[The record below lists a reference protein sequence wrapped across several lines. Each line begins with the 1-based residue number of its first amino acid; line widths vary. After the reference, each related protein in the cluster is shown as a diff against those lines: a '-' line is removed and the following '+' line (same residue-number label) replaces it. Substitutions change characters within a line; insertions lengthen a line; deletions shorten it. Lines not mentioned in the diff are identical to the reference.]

1 MSPTA
6 ARVADAVARL
16 RADLRKRYPVVV
28 DDTRWSMGEEGVAV
42 TGSVLVAGQALAY
55 QKAIAEALGGV
66 AIADVPRPVI
76 LTALETPWTLLDWA
90 RLVGSDSVDLHGG
103 PDAHDLQTQWAVG
116 AWVRRFLDDS
126 ARPRVLVQL
135 PDGTVGWVDRERLA
149 TERPPQDPWGHLRR
163 TTAGAISEA
172 KSPLSQAARVA
183 RGRLGR
189 PYLWGGNTDAS
200 SDCSGFVQSVVHE
213 AGGVL
218 LPKNTR
224 DQMKRGVRVARGNID
239 AGDIVFVKGRE
250 KALMHVG
257 LALPAEAGGI
267 SVIHSCL
274 SRARVLEEPLV
285 VFLERYRFVGARRVL
300 DWGAP

>member
-1 MSPTA
+1 MSSTA

-16 RADLRKRYPVVV
+16 QADLRQRYPVVV
-28 DDTRWSMGEEGVAV
+28 DDTRWTVNGEEVAV
-42 TGSVLVAGQALAY
+42 TGSVLVSGQALAY
-55 QKAIAEALGGV
+55 QKAIAAALGGI
-66 AIADVPRPVI
+66 AITNIPRPVV
-76 LTALETPWTLLDWA
+76 LTALETPWELLDWA
-90 RLVGSDSVDLHGG
+90 RLVGSDPVDLHGG
-103 PDAHDLQTQWAVG
+103 PDTHDLQTQWAVG
-116 AWVRRFLDDS
+116 AWVRRFLDDPT
-126 ARPRVLVQL
+126 RPRVLTQL
-135 PDGTVGWVDRERLA
+135 PDGTVGWIDRDRLVA
-149 TERPPQDPWGHLRR
+149 DRPPQDPWAHLRR
-163 TTAGAISEA
+163 TVVGEVSAAEH
-172 KSPLSQAARVA
+172 PLSHGARIA

-200 SDCSGFVQSVVHE
+200 ADCSGFVQSVVHE

-257 LALPAEAGGI
+257 LALRAEAGGV

-274 SRARVLEEPLV
+274 SRARVLEEPLD
-285 VFLERYRFVGARRVL
+285 VFLARYRFVGARRVL
-300 DWGAP
+300 DWGTP